1 VPIRKA
7 EFVIYTEPDII
18 DKLGYIDS
26 VKAICVLNK
35 CILVFTIKEQFAWF
49 GNPKYKYNITLSS
62 VLTGRLYGYNI
73 TNTFDEALDICKNFV
88 TSYFPL
94 ADIIDDNNVVPD
106 SKQ

>member
-1 VPIRKA
+1 MSIRTA

-18 DKLGYIDS
+18 YKLGYIDS

-35 CILVFTIKEQFAWF
+35 CILVFSIKEQFALF
-49 GNPKYKYNITLSS
+49 GKPKYRFKIALSS
-62 VLTGRLYGYNI
+62 VLTGKPYGYNI
-73 TNTFDEALDICKNFV
+73 TDTYDEALDICKNFV

-94 ADIIDDNNVVPD
+94 ADIIYDNNIVPD